1 MIIEVVGILNGE
13 SGRSCEYHD
22 VCGKSLTTGT
32 PLVIRRIVV
41 KGQEP
46 ALGVFR
52 DDEMGC
58 LVGFLRGASS
68 IQKDSTIKWDL
79 QSFHCQTTSS
89 ALPQNIAQNTDRAT
103 KSCISS
109 HASVWTDV
117 AQPALNPGDDIHGAS
132 QSHLVQILDIKFRI
146 HMHAIRWKCD
156 VNFVSAGIKKPL
168 NRSCIDL
175 LKK

>member
-58 LVGFLRGASS
+58 LVGFLRRSLVSS
-68 IQKDSTIKWDL
+68 KRFDNLMGSAIVPLPNHIERSSSEYRAKYR
-79 QSFHCQTTSS
+79 QSYG
-89 ALPQNIAQNTDRAT
+89 IVYI
-103 KSCISS
+103 KSCKRM
-109 HASVWTDV
+109 D
-117 AQPALNPGDDIHGAS
+117 
-132 QSHLVQILDIKFRI
+132 
-146 HMHAIRWKCD
+146 
-156 VNFVSAGIKKPL
+156 
-168 NRSCIDL
+168 
-175 LKK
+175 